1 MTTITTPD
9 NKNDNSNYVRIEAQ
23 SGDTLASIDC
33 DDVKSLYKQHGAILF
48 RGFNLTVDSFKE
60 FSEQFCNHSTINNTQ
75 NRQTVNQLETIQ
87 TVDGGDQPF
96 PLHTEVSRAP
106 WKPDV
111 LWFAC
116 FKPPASGGNTL
127 ICDGL
132 DIVKGMDDE
141 LLGALWGRQFVFKD
155 TPSSKDLEFWF
166 GTALPSDEE
175 LAQAPA
181 NCPYIY
187 QRVNGTIIRSYSTP
201 TIHQP
206 MFNDGDAFGG
216 FLLFARYAVRT
227 DKVPTFEDGSIVPQA
242 IVDKIKL
249 IGDHYTVP
257 IQWQKHDFIML
268 DNSRFMHGRTAIED
282 ESERLIIT
290 HFGYLNFARPRN
302 AAIADQPWR
311 DPANRAVFC

>member
-1 MTTITTPD
+1 MSNITSP
-9 NKNDNSNYVRIEAQ
+9 NNNEKYVRIDAQ
-23 SGDTLASIDC
+23 PGETLASIDSRE
-33 DDVKSLYKQHGAILF
+33 VETLYKQHGAILF
-48 RGFNLTVDSFKE
+48 RGFDLTVDTFKE
-60 FSEQFCNHSTINNTQ
+60 LTERFCNHSTINNTQ

-132 DIVKGMDDE
+132 DIVNGMDDE
-141 LLGALWGRQFVFKD
+141 LLGALKGRQFAFKD

-166 GTALPSDEE
+166 GTALPSDKE
-175 LAQAPA
+175 LAQPPG
-181 NCPYIY
+181 NCPYSY
-187 QRVNGTIIRSYSTP
+187 QRVNGTIIRTYLTAA
-201 TIHQP
+201 IHRP
-206 MFNDGDAFGG
+206 MFNDSDAFGG

-249 IGDHYTVP
+249 IGDHYSVP

-268 DNSRFMHGRTAIED
+268 DNTRFMHGRTSIDD

-290 HFGYLNFARPRN
+290 NFGYLHFATSRTG
-302 AAIADQPWR
+302 AISDQPWR
-311 DPANRAVFC
+311 DPANRAIFC